1 MKMEKIIFHVDVNSA
16 YLSWSAVWDLQH
28 GKALDIRT
36 IPAIVGGDPQ
46 SRHGIV
52 LAKSIPSKKYGIK
65 TGETLFSA
73 LVKCPELKIVPPRY
87 SVYMKASE
95 AMVEILREYSP
106 LIERYSID
114 ECFMDMSHLTR
125 ENAFDTATKLKDR
138 IYEELGFSVNVGIST
153 GKLLA
158 KMASDLKKPNRVHT
172 LYREE
177 IQEKMWPLPVEDM
190 FMVGPHTAEK
200 LRNMNIN
207 TIGDLARTNPD
218 FLYARFKKHGYVISA
233 YARGMDS
240 SLVRNEGTVEMKGM
254 GNSTTLPFDFT
265 DKVSCHNV
273 LLSIGETLVPRLRA
287 AERLTK
293 TVAIH
298 IRTTDFASFSMQTTL
313 SFATDST
320 SHLMSIACELFDEL
334 WNGEPVRHLGI
345 SFSQLQDKHIQQ
357 LSLFKDSRE
366 VKNKSIDS
374 VIDMLRKRFGDES
387 VIRATFVNSPV
398 KAFSGGIEEK
408 DYIFMNS
415 YL

>member
-1 MKMEKIIFHVDVNSA
+1 MEKIIFHVDVNSA
-16 YLSWSAVWDLQH
+16 YLSWNAVWDLQH
-28 GKALDIRT
+28 GKSLDLRT
-36 IPAIVGGDPQ
+36 VPAIVGGDPE

-52 LAKSIPSKKYGIK
+52 LAKSIPSKKFGIK

-114 ECFMDMSHLTR
+114 ECFMDMSNLTR
-125 ENAFDTATKLKDR
+125 ENAIETATNLKER
-138 IYEELGFSVNVGIST
+138 IYKELGFSVNIGIST
-153 GKLLA
+153 RKLLA
-158 KMASDLKKPNRVHT
+158 KMASDFKKPNRVHT
-172 LYREE
+172 LYPEE
-177 IQEKMWPLPVEDM
+177 VQEKMWPLPVEEL
-190 FMVGPHTAEK
+190 FMVGPKTASK

-207 TIGDLARTNPD
+207 TIGALAHTDPD
-218 FLYARFKKHGYVISA
+218 FLYSKFKKYGYMIFA
-233 YARGMDS
+233 YARGIES
-240 SLVRNEGTVEMKGM
+240 SHVRNEGTVEMKGM

-265 DKVSCHNV
+265 DKISCHNV

-287 AERLTK
+287 AERLAK
-293 TVAIH
+293 TISVH
-298 IRTTDFASFSMQTTL
+298 IRTSDFSSSSTQTTL
-313 SFATDST
+313 TFATDST
-320 SHLMSIACELFDEL
+320 SHLMTIACSLFDEL

-345 SFSQLQDKHIQQ
+345 SFSQLQNKNIEQ
-357 LSLFKDSRE
+357 LSFFNDPKE
-366 VKNKSIDS
+366 TKNKNIDR
-374 VIDMLRKRFGDES
+374 VIDMLRNKFGDES
-387 VIRATFVNSPV
+387 VIRASFVNSPV

>member
-1 MKMEKIIFHVDVNSA
+1 MEKIIFHVDVNSA
-16 YLSWSAVWDLQH
+16 YLSWNAVWDLQH
-28 GKALDIRT
+28 GKALDLRT
-36 IPAIVGGDPQ
+36 VPAIVGGDPE

-52 LAKSIPSKKYGIK
+52 LAKSIPSKKFGIK

-114 ECFMDMSHLTR
+114 ECFMDMSNLTR
-125 ENAFDTATKLKDR
+125 ENAIEFATNLKER
-138 IYEELGFSVNVGIST
+138 IYKELGFSVNIGIST

-158 KMASDLKKPNRVHT
+158 KMASDFKKPNRVHT
-172 LYREE
+172 LYPEE
-177 IQEKMWPLPVEDM
+177 IREKMWPLPVEEL
-190 FMVGPHTAEK
+190 FMVGPRTASK
-200 LRNMNIN
+200 LKNMNIN
-207 TIGDLARTNPD
+207 TIGDLAQTNPD
-218 FLYARFKKHGYVISA
+218 FLYSRFKKYGYMIFA
-233 YARGMDS
+233 YSRGIDS

-265 DKVSCHNV
+265 DKISCHNV

-287 AERLTK
+287 AERLVK
-293 TVAIH
+293 TINVH
-298 IRTTDFASFSMQTTL
+298 IKTSDFSSSSTQTTL
-313 SFATDST
+313 TFATDST
-320 SHLMSIACELFDEL
+320 SLLMNVACDLFDEL

-345 SFSQLQDKHIQQ
+345 SFSQLQNKNIEQ
-357 LSLFKDSRE
+357 LSFFKDSKE
-366 VKNKSIDS
+366 IKSKNIDR
-374 VIDMLRKRFGDES
+374 VIDMLRNKFGDES
-387 VIRATFVNSPV
+387 VIRASFVNSPV

>member
-1 MKMEKIIFHVDVNSA
+1 MEKIIFHVDVNSA
-16 YLSWSAVWDLQH
+16 YLSWNAVWDLQH
-28 GKALDIRT
+28 GKALDLRT
-36 IPAIVGGDPQ
+36 VPAIVGGDPE

-52 LAKSIPSKKYGIK
+52 LAKSIPSKKFGIK

-114 ECFMDMSHLTR
+114 ECFMDMSNLTR
-125 ENAFDTATKLKDR
+125 ENAIETATNLKER
-138 IYEELGFSVNVGIST
+138 IYKELGFSVNVGIST
-153 GKLLA
+153 RKLLA
-158 KMASDLKKPNRVHT
+158 KMASDFKKPNRVHT
-172 LYREE
+172 LYPEE
-177 IQEKMWPLPVEDM
+177 IEEKMWPLPVEDL
-190 FMVGPHTAEK
+190 FMVGPRTASK

-207 TIGDLARTNPD
+207 TIGALAQTNPD
-218 FLYARFKKHGYVISA
+218 FLYSRFKKYGYMIFA
-233 YARGMDS
+233 YARGIES
-240 SLVRNEGTVEMKGM
+240 SVVRNEGTVEMKGM

-265 DKVSCHNV
+265 DKISCHNV

-287 AERLTK
+287 AERLAK
-293 TVAIH
+293 TINVH
-298 IRTTDFASFSMQTTL
+298 IRTSDFSSSSTQTTL
-313 SFATDST
+313 TFATDST
-320 SHLMSIACELFDEL
+320 SHLMSVACDLFDEL

-345 SFSQLQDKHIQQ
+345 SFSQLQNKNIEQ
-357 LSLFKDSRE
+357 LSFFKDSKQIKS
-366 VKNKSIDS
+366 KNIDR
-374 VIDMLRKRFGDES
+374 VIDMLRNKFGDES
-387 VIRATFVNSPV
+387 VIRASFVNSPV